1 MDDTGCFSGTAG
13 LAVPA
18 WPIKGLWDLAGG
30 ITADGFQAVPYSSW
44 GKQQHC
50 TSVGFFFLI
59 WFDFFLPVKDC
70 CKHWAFKLKGVNESV
85 PVITITGSLVHSTV
99 ALRWFLIISKSIPEA
114 CSCCYSPPVHHRRCR
129 FAAQHGRLKKRPTV
143 LLQPWLGFFTFFPRR
158 MSWGLPGTL
167 LNISLG

>member
-1 MDDTGCFSGTAG
+1 MTLGVLVVWQGWQCPPGPSKGCGTWLEGSLQA
-13 LAVPA
+13 AFR
-18 WPIKGLWDLAGG
+18 LWCTAPGG
-30 ITADGFQAVPYSSW
+30 SSSTALQW
-44 GKQQHC
+44 
-50 TSVGFFFLI
+50 FFFLI

-114 CSCCYSPPVHHRRCR
+114 CSCCYSPPVHHRRCG